1 MKPAG
6 LALVVALAAPAL
18 YGAPARAADDVIVV
32 RPVVVPHVP
41 RVKPGSYVHEYP
53 FGPLREDYTPYGMAG
68 VPARLYFDRVE
79 TRRVKMR
86 RHVVRASY

>member
-6 LALVVALAAPAL
+6 LALVAALAAPAIFATE
-18 YGAPARAADDVIVV
+18 GRAADDVIVV
-32 RPVVVPHVP
+32 RPLVAPHVL

-68 VPARLYFDRVE
+68 VPARLYFDRVD
-79 TRRVKMR
+79 TRRVKVR
-86 RHVVRASY
+86 RHVVRATY